1 MSQMGGGVTVF
12 PFKTSRTF
20 RFGVL
25 KAQAL
30 SIKKRYIDSSSISK
44 SL

>member
-12 PFKTSRTF
+12 PFRTSRTF

-30 SIKKRYIDSSSISK
+30 SKKKRDIESSSISK

>member
-12 PFKTSRTF
+12 PSKTSRTF
-20 RFGVL
+20 RFVVL

-30 SIKKRYIDSSSISK
+30 SKKKRDIESSSISK